1 MSFIYCQVTLE
12 EQMICGTLQTLN
24 EEAYEDVASSE
35 RPSPT
40 GEMLAAVAQLQLA
53 PIRES
58 SEFGSPSDD
67 QKQYGVKISNNNN
80 NNQYLHAEYNRSV
93 SSHSLQSLSTLV
105 GAPVGHGGS
114 GGSHLHLGNGN
125 DLSDSTLDL
134 MHVDSVFG
142 GGGGGGYHRASRQ
155 ISISSELLHE
165 SSSLPMVVVIPN
177 ASGEQAYDD
186 TKL

>member
-1 MSFIYCQVTLE
+1 VTLE

-40 GEMLAAVAQLQLA
+40 GEMLAAAAQLQLA

-67 QKQYGVKISNNNN
+67 QMQYGVKISNHNNNN

-105 GAPVGHGGS
+105 GAPGGGGHGHGGS
-114 GGSHLHLGNGN
+114 GGDGLHLGNGN
-125 DLSDSTLDL
+125 DLSGSTLDL

-142 GGGGGGYHRASRQ
+142 GGGGYHRASRQ
-155 ISISSELLHE
+155 ISVSSELLHE